1 MVNSLH
7 PLQSKFIFSR
17 QNVVYVYRSKDK
29 FQVLSQVLKPSNVM
43 CGEDC
48 YGPKML
54 SLESIL
60 EMKIFVGTNLVKQ
73 NLEQQ

>member
-1 MVNSLH
+1 MKWLIHSTAV
-7 PLQSKFIFSR
+7 KFIFSR
-17 QNVVYVYRSKDK
+17 QNVVYRSKDK
-29 FQVLSQVLKPSNVM
+29 FQVVSQVLKPSNVM